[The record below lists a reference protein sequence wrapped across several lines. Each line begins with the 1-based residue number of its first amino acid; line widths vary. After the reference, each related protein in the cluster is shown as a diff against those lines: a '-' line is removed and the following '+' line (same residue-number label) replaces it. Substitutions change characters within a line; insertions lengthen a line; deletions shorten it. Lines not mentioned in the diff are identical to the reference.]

1 MTGKYRLYTGP
12 CLKDIFSLL
21 ASRFECDVTDDTDE
35 SVRKAIFLKP
45 LEEDETSGLAGL
57 DYGMVEVLLHRKP
70 NISLAKAAARH
81 ANLHFE
87 QYKTGL

>member
-21 ASRFECDVTDDTDE
+21 ASRFECDVIDE

-45 LEEDETSGLAGL
+45 LKEDKTSGLAGL
-57 DYGMVEVLLHRKP
+57 DYSMVEVLLHRKP
-70 NISLAKAAARH
+70 NISLAKAAARY
-81 ANLHFE
+81 E
-87 QYKTGL
+87 